1 MDHEDDNDPNWRVR
15 GVYSNFDPEIA
26 YEHRPDVFTMQVH
39 HGGELTLFPDITYE
53 GGIIEYVD
61 KVNADYF
68 SRVII
73 NDMMMELGY
82 MEEDLDLLK
91 YYFRIPGE
99 DMDFGL
105 RPIGTDADIRR
116 LIKHATKTK
125 VIELYVEKVQKVD
138 LGDLTQEPLN
148 VVFPE
153 QHHQLQNDPD
163 LGDLTQEPGCG
174 GDQNPVGGDEIPVG
188 GVGSPGGGDGSPGGG
203 DSEGSGDNND
213 GSGNDNEGSGDGSS
227 GKVHGSSG
235 KVQSEGSDSEDP
247 EFIPD
252 DEVSEE
258 DSEGMNEHASNK
270 RANATKSEAY
280 KKVQTEEDVDDPEFI
295 VDKDNLVIDY
305 DDDMD
310 EFRAAVDFDI
320 SEDENIQEDHLN
332 EDELVD
338 VQVDIDNFDSLSD
351 PDDETKLQRAVRR
364 IRRSRR
370 KKKPTDGCP
379 FYVGQQFY
387 DRQSIKDLVKWYA
400 VESKRQLYI
409 IRNDKRRFRVVC
421 MGKNPKLSS
430 NEGGCDNEGSSGNSH
445 DTPLNANP
453 EVVGDHNANTNN
465 NGGAQQSCSSKEPEK
480 KPKRPRKKIPPP
492 TSPWVLH
499 ISNHFKSRDTWVVKT
514 LINEHDCLH
523 TRDVGL
529 CNISFLTKEVEPII
543 LVNPT
548 IPLAALQDQLQKK
561 FRYRLQ
567 LTKFLELS
575 ILQWRRFKGI
585 IKLSLGYLGNM
596 LNS

>member
-1 MDHEDDNDPNWRVR
+1 M
-15 GVYSNFDPEIA
+15 
-26 YEHRPDVFTMQVH
+26 FTLKVH
-39 HGGELTLFPDITYE
+39 HGGELTMFPDVTYE

-61 KVNADYF
+61 KVNADFF

-73 NDMMMELGY
+73 DSMMLELGY
-82 MEEDLDLLK
+82 SEDDLDILK

-105 RPIGTDADIRR
+105 RPIGSDDDCRR
-116 LIKHATKTK
+116 LIRLATKCK
-125 VIELYVEKVQKVD
+125 VIELYVEKVQRVD
-138 LGDLTQEPLN
+138 LGELTQQPLN
-148 VVFPE
+148 VIYPE
-153 QHHQLQNDPD
+153 QDQQPQNDPD
-163 LGDLTQEPGCG
+163 LGDLTQEPVCG

-203 DSEGSGDNND
+203 DSDGSGDDNEGSGDDNEGSGDDND
-213 GSGNDNEGSGDGSS
+213 GSGDDNEGSGDGSS
-227 GKVHGSSG
+227 GDGSSD
-235 KVQSEGSDSEDP
+235 KVQSEGSDSEGSDSEDP
-247 EFIPD
+247 QFIPD

-258 DSEGMNEHASNK
+258 DSEGMNEHASKN

-280 KKVQTEEDVDDPEFI
+280 KTMNEQTEEDLDDPEFI

-320 SEDENIQEDHLN
+320 SEDDNIQEDQLN

-364 IRRSRR
+364 IRRSKR

-387 DRQSIKDLVKWYA
+387 DRQSIKNLVKWYA

-430 NEGGCDNEGSSGNSH
+430 NEGGCDNEGTSGNSH

-453 EVVGDHNANTNN
+453 EVVGDLNANTNN
-465 NGGAQQSCSSKEPEK
+465 NGGAQQSCSSKKPEK

-492 TSPWVLH
+492 TCPWVLH
-499 ISNHFKSRDTWVVKT
+499 
-514 LINEHDCLH
+514 
-523 TRDVGL
+523 
-529 CNISFLTKEVEPII
+529 PY
-543 LVNPT
+543 
-548 IPLAALQDQLQKK
+548 Q
-561 FRYRLQ
+561 
-567 LTKFLELS
+567 
-575 ILQWRRFKGI
+575 
-585 IKLSLGYLGNM
+585 
-596 LNS
+596 